1 MHMVCMNAC
10 MSAMNVCTCVFI
22 TRLSML
28 CFNYT
33 HSITFKLLARRVY
46 VNACMNAMNACAQ
59 QYLNH
64 SPHFNNLQ
72 LMQNAC

>member
-1 MHMVCMNAC
+1 MHIVCMNAC
-10 MSAMNVCTCVFI
+10 MNAMDAYTCVFI

-33 HSITFKLLARRVY
+33 YSITFLLLAHLVY
-46 VNACMNAMNACAQ
+46 VNACNNAMNASAQ

-64 SPHFNNLQ
+64 SPIATHTRTI
-72 LMQNAC
+72 

>member
-10 MSAMNVCTCVFI
+10 MSAMNACTWVFI

-28 CFNYT
+28 CFDSTY
-33 HSITFKLLARRVY
+33 SITLMLLAHLVY

-59 QYLNH
+59 QYSNH
-64 SPHFNNLQ
+64 SPIPKQ
-72 LMQNAC
+72 APTI